1 MTHGDLETTH
11 PTILLV
17 EDEPALRE
25 GTGRFLRTRGYRV
38 LTAEDGQ
45 SALAQV
51 QQADIIILDIM
62 LPDMTGLEVLEQLRQ
77 VSDVPVLIVT
87 ALGDEA
93 TQISSFNRLA
103 DDYVT
108 KPFSLTVLDKRL
120 QALLRRHPP
129 LPKRWH
135 YGKAEVDFA
144 AYTSQY
150 AGRDAALT
158 PKEIQLLKLFVSH
171 PGRVWS
177 RQAILDALWT
187 HEELPFDRVIDVYVK
202 NLRKRLH
209 LDCIV
214 TVKGVGYRYEAPNVI
229 S

>member
-1 MTHGDLETTH
+1 MAHGDLETTH

-45 SALAQV
+45 SAFAQI

-135 YGKAEVDFA
+135 YGQAEVDFA

-158 PKEIQLLKLFVSH
+158 PKEIQLLKLFVNH

-177 RQAILDALWT
+177 RQAILDTLWT

>member
-1 MTHGDLETTH
+1 MTHDNPETAH

-45 SALAQV
+45 SALAQI

-77 VSDVPVLIVT
+77 VSDIPVLIVT

-135 YGKAEVDFA
+135 YGQAEVDFA

-158 PKEIQLLKLFVSH
+158 PKEIQLLKLFVNH

-187 HEELPFDRVIDVYVK
+187 H
-202 NLRKRLH
+202 
-209 LDCIV
+209 
-214 TVKGVGYRYEAPNVI
+214 
-229 S
+229 

>member
-1 MTHGDLETTH
+1 MTHDNPETAH

-38 LTAEDGQ
+38 LTADDGQ
-45 SALAQV
+45 SALAQI
-51 QQADIIILDIM
+51 QQADAIILDIM

-77 VSDVPVLIVT
+77 ISDIPVLIVT

-120 QALLRRHPP
+120 QALLRRWM
-129 LPKRWH
+129 R
-135 YGKAEVDFA
+135 
-144 AYTSQY
+144 
-150 AGRDAALT
+150 
-158 PKEIQLLKLFVSH
+158 
-171 PGRVWS
+171 
-177 RQAILDALWT
+177 RQ
-187 HEELPFDRVIDVYVK
+187 
-202 NLRKRLH
+202 
-209 LDCIV
+209 
-214 TVKGVGYRYEAPNVI
+214 
-229 S
+229 